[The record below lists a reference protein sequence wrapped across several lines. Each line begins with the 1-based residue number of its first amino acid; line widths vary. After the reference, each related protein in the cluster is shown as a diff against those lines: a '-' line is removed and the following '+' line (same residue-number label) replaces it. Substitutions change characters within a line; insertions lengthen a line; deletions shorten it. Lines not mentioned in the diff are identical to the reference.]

1 MTRYQQFLAA
11 VFVLAWIISAIN
23 PPDREGWLL
32 ENILVFIFVPIVV
45 ISGRYFQLS
54 SVSYTLITIFM
65 LLHIVGSHW
74 TYANV
79 PFGFTLGHWMGTDRN
94 MYDRL
99 VHFSFGLLLVYP
111 VREVFVRLT
120 GAEGVWGYY
129 FPFDVVMSFS
139 ALYEIMEWIV
149 GMFTSP
155 TSGVAFLG
163 AQGDYW
169 DTQKD
174 MACAAVGALIAML
187 VVILVNWHLNKEFWS
202 EIRESLRIKRVKP
215 LGEDGL
221 AEMLATGTQEI
232 ERA

>member
-1 MTRYQQFLAA
+1 MTRYQQFLAV
-11 VFVLAWIISAIN
+11 VFAAAWIISALN

-32 ENILVFIFVPIVV
+32 ENILVFIFVPIVI

-65 LLHIVGSHW
+65 LLHVVGSHW
-74 TYANV
+74 TYADV

-111 VREVFVRLT
+111 IREVFLRLT
-120 GAEGVWGYY
+120 GAKGAWGYY

-149 GMFTSP
+149 GMVVSP
-155 TSGVAFLG
+155 TSGITFLG

-174 MACAAVGALIAML
+174 MACAAVGALIAMA
-187 VVILVNWHLNKEFWS
+187 VVVAVNWYLDRQFWA
-202 EIRESLRIKRVKP
+202 EIRESLRIKREKP

-221 AEMLATGTQEI
+221 AELLESGTQRI
-232 ERA
+232 